1 MGTAIVSLTR
11 QPIMI
16 QQKQKTK
23 EEIDD
28 LNDVDFYDDPKFRE
42 LFPPIRTKEDFA
54 AYIKAGEKGPF
65 MSYEESLRDLRKIC
79 GYEDS

>member
-28 LNDVDFYDDPKFRE
+28 LSDVDFYDDPKFRE
-42 LFPPIRTKEDFA
+42 LFPSIRTKEEFA

-65 MSYEESLRDLRKIC
+65 ITAEESLRRLREEF
-79 GYEDS
+79 GV